1 MKRTLFFLVAIS
13 ILTAT
18 SCTNYEDGNN
28 NSVEQKDFYSNLE
41 KYRMK
46 QYNIFNRMSTRSD
59 CVISEQELQD
69 IAAETDKNITDFYNE
84 NKEIIDPFV
93 PEVSIT
99 EDELAL
105 MEHDDDALLAFVKE
119 NYSENVYESVETVL
133 YDEDVDFES
142 LMHNEVLNPYELA
155 VIANVDIAAQY
166 EDVVKLASNTS
177 NKEDSNECL
186 MELRRKILSIALL
199 VRGRNP
205 LAGLVVPYKI
215 LVATNEYQVCVA
227 NKHKDTSIR
236 QN

>member
-99 EDELAL
+99 EDEL
-105 MEHDDDALLAFVKE
+105 D
-119 NYSENVYESVETVL
+119 
-133 YDEDVDFES
+133 
-142 LMHNEVLNPYELA
+142 
-155 VIANVDIAAQY
+155 
-166 EDVVKLASNTS
+166 
-177 NKEDSNECL
+177 
-186 MELRRKILSIALL
+186 
-199 VRGRNP
+199 
-205 LAGLVVPYKI
+205 
-215 LVATNEYQVCVA
+215 
-227 NKHKDTSIR
+227 
-236 QN
+236 